1 MPYVKMYAASTGR
14 LRKSLLVL
22 MLLSVL
28 CLASCKPTQTILP
41 TTLETST
48 TTRLRDTVITI
59 APDSAT
65 VRALLDC
72 DSTNQV
78 ILRQLETRNGT
89 RIAATGTLLSP
100 SFEGGVMGGLLS
112 IVCHEDSLSRELQ
125 LRDSIITTLQTQTLV
140 RDMVPQYYRN
150 INAAFWVL
158 LAFNLLFIAVKIL
171 LKIYFIR

>member
-89 RIAATGTLLSP
+89 RIAASATLFSP
-100 SFEGGVMGGLLS
+100 SPKRGRGGVLS

-140 RDMVPQYYRN
+140 WDMVPQYYRN

>member
-1 MPYVKMYAASTGR
+1 MKRFLFLVP
-14 LRKSLLVL
+14 LLLVACRTL
-22 MLLSVL
+22 QPS
-28 CLASCKPTQTILP
+28 QTDTVREVRII
-41 TTLETST
+41 E
-48 TTRLRDTVITI
+48 RDTLITI

-65 VRALLDC
+65 VRALTEC

-89 RIAATGTLLSP
+89 RIAASATLFSP
-100 SFEGGVMGGLLS
+100 SPKRGRGGVLS